1 MQHVTVTVSE
11 AVGSNCV
18 ATISCTLEH
27 DEELDCD
34 HIEHVV
40 CSKGRKIIPGL
51 YYCTVQQNKKDI
63 IFTLGYFSSLSQE
76 EIKGRLY
83 AVVYSSMGH
92 FPELE
97 SISPRSVDIKRNF

>member
-1 MQHVTVTVSE
+1 MTVTVSE

-63 IFTLGYFSSLSQE
+63 IFTLGYFSPLSKE

-83 AVVYSSMGH
+83 AVVYSSICD

-97 SISPRSVDIKRNF
+97 SISPSNIDIKKNC